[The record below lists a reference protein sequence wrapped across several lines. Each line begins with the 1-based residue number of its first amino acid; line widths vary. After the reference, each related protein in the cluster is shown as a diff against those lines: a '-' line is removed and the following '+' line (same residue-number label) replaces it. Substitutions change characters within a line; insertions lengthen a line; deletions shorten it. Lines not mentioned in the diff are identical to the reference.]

1 MSQAGAGNRENIQA
15 GHTSQFRI
23 EPQTRQDPEGSLSEL
38 EVLQGVSRA
47 FGSSP
52 DIEEAGEA
60 AVRWVSAAVGSDEA
74 AVRIFLFDS
83 RGGLFALVP
92 RIEVAEDPER
102 RAARREILERRRPTR
117 ARMSGGRVMVTFPLV
132 SRGEQVGVLEVI
144 APAAS
149 VNDRW
154 ATLEAVASQVA
165 IVFRNLHHRASLSSS
180 YEGLRH
186 MSDLAGEMVRAR
198 SPEEAVQAAVQFC
211 RERFGGPAAGWLAN
225 ADPTRLDLVSA
236 RGLGSDRGAELR
248 SRMRRI
254 LREDVRDEDSRRRVA
269 ERFAEVAGQPAAE
282 AVPAGDALLVVG
294 GSAAPNPSFRL
305 VEDLLQDVLAHL
317 ALVSAAKRRTERLD
331 LGLALT
337 AHEVRGPL
345 VGALA
350 IIERLL
356 MERHQD
362 EEEHALLDRSR
373 EQLQQLAG
381 LVDGMLRWA
390 VAGEALSLEP
400 ADLMEVVRRAVESSS
415 RETGHER
422 VRVTGPRAVPV
433 RADAG
438 HLRVAV
444 LNVVRNALA
453 YSPADTRVSVA
464 VRGAEGV
471 ATVTVRDR
479 GPGVPPAERESIFDP
494 FMRGSAAH
502 LIRTGNGLG
511 LFIARR
517 IMEAHG
523 GRIWLGSSRVGAA
536 FHLELPLAG
545 ED

>member
-1 MSQAGAGNRENIQA
+1 MRPMRADRESRQPGHAPQARA
-15 GHTSQFRI
+15 
-23 EPQTRQDPEGSLSEL
+23 EPQSTPEEEGPLSEL

-52 DIEEAGEA
+52 DIDEAGAA
-60 AVRWVSAAVGSDEA
+60 AVRWVGAAVGSDEA
-74 AVRIFLFDS
+74 TVRIFLIDPRS
-83 RGGLFALVP
+83 GLFALVP

-117 ARMSGGRVMVTFPLV
+117 TPVSGGRLLVTFPLV
-132 SRGEQVGVLEVI
+132 SRGEPVGVLEVR
-144 APAAS
+144 APATS
-149 VNDRW
+149 IDERW

-165 IVFRNLHHRASLSSS
+165 IVFLNLHHRATLSSS

-198 SPEEAVQAAVQFC
+198 SPEEAVRAAVRFC
-211 RERFGGPAAGWLAN
+211 RERFGGPAAGWLAD
-225 ADPTRLDLVSA
+225 ADPTRLDLITA
-236 RGLGSDRGAELR
+236 RGLGSNRGAELR

-269 ERFAEVAGQPAAE
+269 ERFAEIAGLRNAE
-282 AVPAGDALLVVG
+282 AVPAGHALLVVG

-305 VEDLLQDVLAHL
+305 VEDLLEDVLAHL
-317 ALVSAAKRRTERLD
+317 ALVSAAERRTERLD

-356 MERHQD
+356 MERQED

-400 ADLMEVVRRAVESSS
+400 ADLMEVVRRAAASSS
-415 RETGHER
+415 QETGQER
-422 VRVTGPRAVPV
+422 VQVTGPKAVPV

-438 HLRVAV
+438 QLRVAV
-444 LNVVRNALA
+444 SNVVRNALA
-453 YSPADTRVSVA
+453 YSPADTLVSVA

-471 ATVTVRDR
+471 ATVTVGDR
-479 GPGVPPAERESIFDP
+479 GPGVPPTERESIFDP

-502 LIRTGNGLG
+502 LVRTGNGLG
-511 LFIARR
+511 LFLARR
-517 IMEAHG
+517 IMGAHG

-545 ED
+545 GD

>member
-1 MSQAGAGNRENIQA
+1 MRADREARQA
-15 GHTSQFRI
+15 GHAPRALPGPPPRS
-23 EPQTRQDPEGSLSEL
+23 EPEHPLSEL

-52 DIEEAGEA
+52 DIDEAGAA
-60 AVRWVSAAVGSDEA
+60 AVRWVGAAVGSDQA
-74 AVRIFLFDS
+74 TVRIFLIDP

-92 RIEVAEDPER
+92 RIEVAEDPDR
-102 RAARREILERRRPTR
+102 RAAQREILERRRPTR
-117 ARMSGGRVMVTFPLV
+117 TPVSGGRLLVTFPLV
-132 SRGEQVGVLEVI
+132 SRGDPVGVLEVQ
-144 APAAS
+144 APATS
-149 VNDRW
+149 VEERW

-198 SPEEAVQAAVQFC
+198 SPEEAVRAAVRFC
-211 RERFGGPAAGWLAN
+211 RERFGGPAAGWLAD

-254 LREDVRDEDSRRRVA
+254 PREDVRDEDSRRRVA
-269 ERFAEVAGQPAAE
+269 ERFAEVAGQPAAA
-282 AVPAGDALLVVG
+282 AVPAGEAFLVVG

-305 VEDLLQDVLAHL
+305 VEDLLEDVLAHL
-317 ALVSAAKRRTERLD
+317 ALVSAAERRTERLD

-362 EEEHALLDRSR
+362 EEQHALLDRSR

-390 VAGEALSLEP
+390 VAGEPLSLAP
-400 ADLMEVVRRAVESSS
+400 ADLMEVVRQAVESSS

-422 VRVTGPRAVPV
+422 VRVTGPREVPV
-433 RADAG
+433 RAEAG

-453 YSPADTRVSVA
+453 YSPANTLVSVA
-464 VRGAEGV
+464 VRGADGV

-479 GPGVPPAERESIFDP
+479 GPGVPQAERESIFDP

-502 LIRTGNGLG
+502 LVRTGNGLG

>member
-1 MSQAGAGNRENIQA
+1 MRADREARRA
-15 GHTSQFRI
+15 GHAPRARPSQPPRS
-23 EPQTRQDPEGSLSEL
+23 EPEGPLSEL

-52 DIEEAGEA
+52 DLDEAGSA
-60 AVRWVSAAVGSDEA
+60 AVRWVGAAVGSDQTT
-74 AVRIFLFDS
+74 VRIFLVDP

-102 RAARREILERRRPTR
+102 RAARREILDRRRPTR
-117 ARMSGGRVMVTFPLV
+117 TPVSGGRLLVTFPLV
-132 SRGEQVGVLEVI
+132 SRGDPVGVLEVQ
-144 APAAS
+144 APATS
-149 VNDRW
+149 VEERW

-198 SPEEAVQAAVQFC
+198 SPEDAVRAAVRFC
-211 RERFGGPAAGWLAN
+211 RDRFGGPAAGWLAA

-254 LREDVRDEDSRRRVA
+254 PREEVRDEDSRRRVA
-269 ERFAEVAGQPAAE
+269 DRFAEVAGQPAAA
-282 AVPAGDALLVVG
+282 AVPAGEALLVVG

-305 VEDLLQDVLAHL
+305 VEDLLEDVLAHL
-317 ALVSAAKRRTERLD
+317 ALVSAAERRTARLD

-362 EEEHALLDRSR
+362 EEQHALLDRSR

-390 VAGEALSLEP
+390 VAGEALSLTS
-400 ADLMEVVRRAVESSS
+400 ADLMEVVRQAVESSS

-422 VRVTGPRAVPV
+422 VRVTGPRGVPV
-433 RADAG
+433 RAEAG

-453 YSPADTRVSVA
+453 YSPANTLVSVA
-464 VRGAEGV
+464 VRGADGV

-479 GPGVPPAERESIFDP
+479 GPGVPQAERESIFDP

-502 LIRTGNGLG
+502 LVRTGNGLG

>member
-1 MSQAGAGNRENIQA
+1 MRLLRPDREARQAGPQA
-15 GHTSQFRI
+15 HT
-23 EPQTRQDPEGSLSEL
+23 EPQTGPESNGQLSEL

-52 DIEEAGEA
+52 DIDEAGAA
-60 AVRWVSAAVGSDEA
+60 AVRWVGAAVGSDEA
-74 AVRIFLFDS
+74 AVRIFLVDP
-83 RGGLFALVP
+83 RGELFALVP
-92 RIEVAEDPER
+92 RIEVAEDPEQ
-102 RAARREILERRRPTR
+102 RAARREILARRRPTR
-117 ARMSGGRVMVTFPLV
+117 TPMSGGRVLVTFPMV
-132 SRGEQVGVLEVI
+132 SRGEPVGVLEVL
-144 APAAS
+144 APGTS
-149 VNDRW
+149 VEDRW

-180 YEGLRH
+180 FEGLRH

-198 SPEEAVQAAVQFC
+198 SPEEAVRAAVRFC
-211 RERFGGPAAGWLAN
+211 QERFGGPAAGWLVGT
-225 ADPTRLDLVSA
+225 DHHRLDLVSA
-236 RGLGSDRGAELR
+236 RGFRSGRGADLR
-248 SRMRRI
+248 SRMRQ
-254 LREDVRDEDSRRRVA
+254 LAREDVRDDAARHRVA
-269 ERFAEVAGQPAAE
+269 EGFAQIAGLRHAE
-282 AVPAGDALLVVG
+282 AVLAGDALLVVG
-294 GSAAPNPSFRL
+294 GSNRPNQSFRL
-305 VEDLLQDVLAHL
+305 VEDLLEDVLANL
-317 ALVSAAKRRTERLD
+317 ALVSAAERRTERLD

-356 MERHQD
+356 MEQQED
-362 EEEHALLDRSR
+362 EEEHALLGRSR

-400 ADLMEVVRRAVESSS
+400 TDLMEVVRRAAQSSS
-415 RETGHER
+415 HETGQER
-422 VRVTGPRAVPV
+422 VRVTGPRVVPV
-433 RADAG
+433 RADAS
-438 HLRVAV
+438 HLQAAV
-444 LNVVRNALA
+444 SNLLRNALA
-453 YSPADTRVSVA
+453 YSPPDTLVSVA

-479 GPGVPPAERESIFDP
+479 GPGVPPAERDSIFDP

-502 LIRTGNGLG
+502 LVRTGNGLG

-523 GRIWLGSSRVGAA
+523 GQIWLGSSRGGAA

>member
-1 MSQAGAGNRENIQA
+1 VRPLGSRREARHAGRTPQAR
-15 GHTSQFRI
+15 T
-23 EPQTRQDPEGSLSEL
+23 EPQTGPEPNGQLSEL

-52 DIEEAGEA
+52 DIDEAGEA
-60 AVRWVSAAVGSDEA
+60 AVRWVGAAVGSDEA
-74 AVRIFLFDS
+74 AVRIFLIDP

-92 RIEVAEDPER
+92 RIEVAEDPVQS
-102 RAARREILERRRPTR
+102 AARREILARRLPTR
-117 ARMSGGRVMVTFPLV
+117 TPMPGGRVLVTFPMV
-132 SRGEQVGVLEVI
+132 SRGEPVGVLEVL
-144 APAAS
+144 APGTS
-149 VNDRW
+149 VEDRW

-180 YEGLRH
+180 FEGLRH

-198 SPEEAVQAAVQFC
+198 SPEEAVRAAVRFC
-211 RERFGGPAAGWLAN
+211 HERFGGPAAGWLVGT
-225 ADPTRLDLVSA
+225 DPHRLDLVSA
-236 RGLGSDRGAELR
+236 GGFRSGRGADLR
-248 SRMRRI
+248 SRMRR
-254 LREDVRDEDSRRRVA
+254 LARKDVRDDAARHRVA
-269 ERFAEVAGQPAAE
+269 ERFAEIAGLRHAQ

-294 GSAAPNPSFRL
+294 GSNRPNPSFRL
-305 VEDLLQDVLAHL
+305 VEDLLEGVLAHL
-317 ALVSAAKRRTERLD
+317 ALVSAAERRTERLD

-356 MERHQD
+356 MEQQED
-362 EEEHALLDRSR
+362 EEEHALLGRSR

-400 ADLMEVVRRAVESSS
+400 TELMEVVRRAAQSSS
-415 RETGHER
+415 HETGQER
-422 VRVTGPRAVPV
+422 VRVTGPKVVPV

-438 HLRVAV
+438 HLQAAV
-444 LNVVRNALA
+444 SNVVRNALA
-453 YSPADTRVSVA
+453 YSPADTLVSVA

-479 GPGVPPAERESIFDP
+479 GPGVPPAESDSIFDP

-502 LIRTGNGLG
+502 LVRTGNGLG

-523 GRIWLGSSRVGAA
+523 GRIWLASSRVGAA
-536 FHLELPLAG
+536 FHLEIPMAG